1 MEVVLYG
8 RAGCHLCERAR
19 EVLRRLSDE
28 VGFELRDQDVDVDSD
43 LVDQYGDRVPV
54 VVVEGDEVAAGRV
67 NDRDLQRILK
77 AIAVD
82 RTSQRS

>member
-8 RAGCHLCERAR
+8 RADCHLCERAR
-19 EVLRRLSDE
+19 VILRRLSE
-28 VGFELRDQDVDVDSD
+28 EIVFEIRDQDVDVDSD

-54 VVVEGDEVAAGRV
+54 IVVEGYEVAEGRV
-67 NDRDLQRILK
+67 NSRELQRILE

>member
-19 EVLRRLSDE
+19 AILRLLSE
-28 VGFELRDQDVDVDSD
+28 EIVFEIRDQDVDGDID

-54 VVVEGDEVAAGRV
+54 VVVEGHEVAAGRV
-67 NDRDLQRILK
+67 NSRDLQRILG
-77 AIAVD
+77 ALAVD

>member
-8 RAGCHLCERAR
+8 RVGCHLCERAR
-19 EVLRRLSDE
+19 AILRRLSE
-28 VGFELRDQDVDVDSD
+28 EIVFEIRDQDVDVDSD

-54 VVVEGDEVAAGRV
+54 IVVEGQEVAAGRV
-67 NDRDLQRILK
+67 NSRELQRILE